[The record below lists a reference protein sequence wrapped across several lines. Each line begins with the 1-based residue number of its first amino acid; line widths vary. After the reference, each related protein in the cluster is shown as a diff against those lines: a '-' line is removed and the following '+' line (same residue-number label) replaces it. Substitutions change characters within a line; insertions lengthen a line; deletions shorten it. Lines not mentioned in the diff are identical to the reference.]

1 MAKMAIV
8 NLMTTIPATDAKNR
22 FGELLEKI
30 HREPVEISKKG
41 RVVAVMLS
49 AKDYQEMLKPDGNS
63 PRNEFEG
70 IRSWVKKHRALKTG
84 KPLDESDYRNHLS
97 EKYGK

>member
-1 MAKMAIV
+1 MAIIKP
-8 NLMTTIPATDAKNR
+8 MTTIPATDAKNR
-22 FGELLEKI
+22 FGELLEAV

-49 AKDYQEMLKPDGNS
+49 VKDYQEMRKPGVDA

-70 IRSWVKKHRALKTG
+70 IRSWVKKHSTVKTG
-84 KPLDESDYRNHLS
+84 KPLDEGDYRKHMS

>member
-1 MAKMAIV
+1 MI
-8 NLMTTIPATDAKNR
+8 TIPATDAKNR
-22 FGELLEKI
+22 FGELLEAV

-49 AKDYQEMLKPDGNS
+49 ARDYQEMRKPEIHA
-63 PRNEFEG
+63 PCKEFNG
-70 IRSWVKKHRALKTG
+70 IRSWVKKHNNIKTG
-84 KPLDESDYRNHLS
+84 KPLDEGDYRKLLS

>member
-1 MAKMAIV
+1 MI
-8 NLMTTIPATDAKNR
+8 TIPATDAKNR
-22 FGELLEKI
+22 FGELLEAV

-49 AKDYQEMLKPDGNS
+49 ARDYPEIHAPCK
-63 PRNEFEG
+63 EFNG
-70 IRSWVKKHRALKTG
+70 IRSWVKKHNNIKTG
-84 KPLDESDYRNHLS
+84 KPLDEGDYRKHLS